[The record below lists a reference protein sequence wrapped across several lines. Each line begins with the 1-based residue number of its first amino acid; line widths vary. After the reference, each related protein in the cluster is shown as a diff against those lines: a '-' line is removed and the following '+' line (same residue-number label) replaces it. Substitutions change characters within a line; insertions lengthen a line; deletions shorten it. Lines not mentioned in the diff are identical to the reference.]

1 MPKPKHV
8 VGERLR
14 ERRKAKGLT
23 QRELANLVGLETIP
37 FRGGGG
43 GGGGNGELSVFLMH
57 SLREAL
63 DTSGYYLT
71 GVVDN
76 PVKSMIPTLEE
87 MQLLDI
93 FRELDLEGRK
103 LVVEAIETSLE
114 LMRNLKRH

>member
-23 QRELANLVGLETIP
+23 QRELANLVGVDTTTIS
-37 FRGGGG
+37 RWER
-43 GGGGNGELSVFLMH
+43 GGNGELSVFLMH

>member
-8 VGERLR
+8 VGDRLR
-14 ERRKAKGLT
+14 ERRKAKGFT
-23 QRELANLVGLETIP
+23 QRELANLVGVDATTISRWE
-37 FRGGGG
+37 RGAD
-43 GGGGNGELSVFLMH
+43 GELSVFLMH

-76 PVKSMIPTLEE
+76 PVKSIIPSLEE